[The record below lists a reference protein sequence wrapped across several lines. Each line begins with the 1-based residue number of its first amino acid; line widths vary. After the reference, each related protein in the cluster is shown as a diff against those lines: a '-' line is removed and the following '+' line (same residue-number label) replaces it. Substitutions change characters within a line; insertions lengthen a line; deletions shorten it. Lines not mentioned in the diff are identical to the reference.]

1 MKKIK
6 YILLSAMVAL
16 GMTSCSENER
26 EYFDTNYS
34 ALNIWLGTQTSAQDS
49 VIYNYSY
56 RLGEGTVPFQV
67 RVTGLPADHDR
78 EFVLEAFD
86 GDLSEA
92 EGSYTLDKYVLP
104 AGEITASF
112 AITFNSQKLK
122 NKESFK
128 SRDGHLKLRVKE
140 NTNFATGAGEL
151 SVLNIVLKNDIS
163 KPATWDGSSWMN
175 HQTYFGAYS
184 RAKYQFM
191 IQTLNYKNPDF
202 TIAWGSFMGYDE
214 ETNSISYQ
222 YATVLA
228 QYLQQKLEEYNAEHG
243 TIVDDSGTPISFQ

>member
-1 MKKIK
+1 MKTFK
-6 YILLSAMVAL
+6 YILLSAMAVL
-16 GMTSCSENER
+16 GMASCSENER

-34 ALNIWLGTQTSAQDS
+34 ALNIWLGTETSVKDS

-56 RLGEGTVPFQV
+56 HIAEGTVPFQV

-78 EFVLEAFD
+78 EFVLEAFE
-86 GDLSEA
+86 GDLDEASE
-92 EGSYTLDKYVLP
+92 SYTLDKYVLP

-112 AITFNSQKLK
+112 NITFNSQNLK

-128 SRDGHLKLRVKE
+128 TSDGHLKLRVKE
-140 NTNFATGAGEL
+140 NKDFAAGAGEL

-163 KPATWDGSSWMN
+163 KPATWDGNLWSN

-184 RAKYQFM
+184 RNKYKFM
-191 IQTLNYKNPDF
+191 IETLNYKNPDF
-202 TIAWGSFMGYDE
+202 TIAWGSFVGYDE
-214 ETNSISYQ
+214 ETSSISYQ

-243 TIVDDSGTPISFQ
+243 TIVDDNGNPISFQ